1 MKVDRK
7 KFFLTA
13 AISMLGLSLLNKF
26 PFTFFGRSSKKDSSK
41 IQVKINPS
49 AVSRKTKEGEHA

>member
-13 AISMLGLSLLNKF
+13 AISLLGLSLLNKF
-26 PFTFFGRSSKKDSSK
+26 PFSLFGRSSKKDNGK
-41 IQVKINPS
+41 IQVKINPF

>member
-7 KFFLTA
+7 KFFFTA
-13 AISMLGLSLLNKF
+13 AASFFGLTLLNKF
-26 PFTFFGRSSKKDSSK
+26 PFNLFEKANKKNIGK

-49 AVSRKTKEGEHA
+49 AVSRNMKEGEHA